1 MRTIYDIRELAKKI
15 NPTVYISSDILYREN
30 SCRIMALRGN
40 EVHTFEVPNLD
51 SPDVEEKLNDV
62 LNMF

>member
-30 SCRIMALRGN
+30 LCRIMALKGN
-40 EVHTFEVPNLD
+40 EVHMFEVPNLD

-62 LNMF
+62 LGMF

>member
-15 NPTVYISSDILYREN
+15 NPTVYISFDMLYSEN
-30 SCRIMALRGN
+30 SCRIIALRGN

-62 LNMF
+62 LSMF

>member
-1 MRTIYDIRELAKKI
+1 MRTIHDIRELAKKI
-15 NPTVYISSDILYREN
+15 NPTVYISYDMLYRKN